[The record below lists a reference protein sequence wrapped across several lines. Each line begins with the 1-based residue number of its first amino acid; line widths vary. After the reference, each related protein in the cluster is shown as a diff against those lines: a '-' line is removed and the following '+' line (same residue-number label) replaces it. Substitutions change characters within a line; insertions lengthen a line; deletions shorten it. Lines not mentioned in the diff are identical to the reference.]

1 MVLIPNARRRRWRLA
16 AVTVAMLAW
25 TAGLSGSH
33 LAAQPAAAQVTRAA
47 VQGKAPS
54 TVLGKASSP
63 ALANGLAQTPY
74 MGWNTYYGQVKVTQ
88 ATILAE
94 AQAMASDG
102 LEAAGYDYIWLDGG
116 WDPSNFPNGM
126 AWLTSQLHQMGFK
139 AGIYVD
145 ADAPDNPADPSAPS
159 SDRCIDQSLASGTD
173 VCGGP
178 DGVYQQAVNQYAAW
192 GFDAI
197 KVDFVY
203 GGKAEDAYGWPADMT
218 PEHFYSEFSTAVQND
233 SPSRPMLLNLC
244 NYLTPGA
251 YEDGTPSEAN
261 SAYNTWSYAPGI
273 ANSWRTDTDIGFGGS
288 ITWPDVLRNLQA
300 DAAHPTAAG
309 PGHWNDPDYL
319 GPQLGMTAAQAQAQF
334 TMWAMLSAPLMIGS
348 NIAAG
353 VTGVSGGP
361 SPASGLSTQS
371 LAMLENSAV
380 IAIDQDP
387 LGAQA
392 TAMSFGAEGEPTATQ
407 APGQGQVWVKPLAN
421 GNRAVAFLN
430 RGSTAVTVQANAAG
444 IGLPATT
451 GYTVDNLWTGTQ
463 TTTSGDISATVP
475 AGSAVLYEVSPSGSP
490 LGYSCSVNNGTSNSY
505 LCQYGLTG
513 PYVFPDGT
521 EEDWVVTGNNSVWTT
536 YSDET
541 GAWHWASLGGTLT
554 SGVSVSGSGWAVS
567 ICAIG
572 GNGQDVWCD
581 NRGDSQ
587 YAGWSGWWD
596 TGPVEPYNPSILTSC
611 NWNSG
616 SYYCQYGITG
626 PHVFP
631 DGTEE
636 YWVAAGSNSV
646 WTYWDDETGAWHWTG
661 LTASS
666 NALSS
671 TLSYTASGWVV
682 DLYAYEGAGEW
693 CDVRGG
699 SQYSGWS
706 GWYPAGSSTCPS

>member
-1 MVLIPNARRRRWRLA
+1 MVIGRLGWRTVLTSGAGRRRSVWRA
-16 AVTVAMLAW
+16 GAVSIAV
-25 TAGLSGSH
+25 TAGLMPAVTAT
-33 LAAQPAAAQVTRAA
+33 AATAQRPAASA
-47 VQGKAPS
+47 
-54 TVLGKASSP
+54 P
-63 ALANGLAQTPY
+63 ALGNGLASTPY
-74 MGWNTYYGQVKVTQ
+74 MGWNTYYGQVAVTQ
-88 ATILAE
+88 ATVMAE

-102 LEAAGYDYIWLDGG
+102 LEAAGYRYIWLDGG
-116 WDPSNFPNGM
+116 WDVANFPNGM

-145 ADAPDNPADPSAPS
+145 ADAPVGSTGQ
-159 SDRCIDQSLASGTD
+159 RCMDLSLASGTD
-173 VCGGP
+173 TCGGP
-178 DGVYQQAVNQYAAW
+178 DGTYQQTVNQYAAW

-203 GGKAEDAYGWPADMT
+203 GGKAEQKYGWPSGMT
-218 PEHFYSEFSTAVQND
+218 PQHFYSEFSAAVQND
-233 SPSRPMLLNLC
+233 SPHRPMVLNLC
-244 NYLTPGA
+244 DYLTPGT
-251 YEDGTPSEAN
+251 DGASEAN
-261 SAYNTWSYAPGI
+261 SSYNTWSYAPGI

-288 ITWPDVLRNLQA
+288 IQWRDVLRNLQA
-300 DAAHPTAAG
+300 DAAHPGAAG

-353 VTGVSGGP
+353 VSGANGGQP
-361 SPASGLSTQS
+361 SPAGGLSAQT

-380 IAIDQDP
+380 IGIDQDP

-392 TAMSFGAEGEPTATQ
+392 TPLSYGAEGEPTGSQ
-407 APGQGQVWVKPLAN
+407 APGMGQVWVKPLAN

-430 RGSTAVTVQANAAG
+430 RGDNPVTVQASAAG
-444 IGLPATT
+444 VGLPATT
-451 GYTVDNLWTGTQ
+451 SYTVHNLWTGAVS
-463 TTTSGDISATVP
+463 TTSGGISATVP
-475 AGSAVLYEVSPSGSP
+475 AGSAVLYEVSPSGTP
-490 LGYSCSVNNGTSNSY
+490 LGTSCSVNNGTSNSY

-521 EEDWVVTGNNSVWTT
+521 KEYWVVAGNDSVWTT
-536 YSDET
+536 YSDEA
-541 GAWHWASLGGTLT
+541 GAWHWASLNGTVT

-567 ICAIG
+567 VCALG
-572 GNGQDVWCD
+572 GGPQDVWCD

-587 YAGWSGWWD
+587 YAGWSGWYD

-611 NWNSG
+611 SWNGG
-616 SYYCQYGITG
+616 SYYCQYAIAG

-636 YWVAAGSNSV
+636 YWVAAGSGSV
-646 WTYWDDETGAWHWTG
+646 WTYWDDETGAWHWTA
-661 LTASS
+661 LTAAA
-666 NALSS
+666 NRLSS
-671 TLSYTASGWVV
+671 TLSYTASGWAVT
-682 DLYAYEGAGEW
+682 LYAYEGNGEW

-706 GWYPAGSSTCPS
+706 GWYQVGSTVCPS